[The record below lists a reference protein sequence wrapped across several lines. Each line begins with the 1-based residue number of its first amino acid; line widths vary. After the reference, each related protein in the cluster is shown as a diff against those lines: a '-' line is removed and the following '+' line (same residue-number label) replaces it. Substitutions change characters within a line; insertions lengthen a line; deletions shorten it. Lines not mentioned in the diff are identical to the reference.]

1 MSGPTTAIWTT
12 RVRLTGVPL
21 TCARPSCDD
30 HGVPVD
36 QHLVNAAVDQAD
48 RRWPDRDAVAAAVRL
63 EDGAVITGVSLSN
76 FNSAMTL
83 CAETGPICAAYTTG
97 QTIVAAVCVSRDV
110 SSGQVTVLAPCGA
123 CQERLA
129 LWGSDV
135 EVGVADPMSA
145 TGWSSKRLLE
155 LNPFYWAAAHTLDHS
170 WPTPADHEW

>member
-1 MSGPTTAIWTT
+1 
-12 RVRLTGVPL
+12 
-21 TCARPSCDD
+21 
-30 HGVPVD
+30 
-36 QHLVNAAVDQAD
+36 
-48 RRWPDRDAVAAAVRL
+48 L

-110 SSGQVTVLAPCGA
+110 SSGQVTVLTPYGA

-129 LWGSDV
+129 LRGSDV

-155 LNPFYWAAAHTLDHS
+155 LNPFYWAAAHTPDHS
-170 WPTPADHEW
+170 WPTPADHES